1 MNMDKLQ
8 LFSRDWVEHSFKML
22 VSRNI
27 RERRQDERTFVEQGT
42 MKHRLQA
49 MKSCIA
55 DARTYRVARIL
66 RPLASARFN

>member
-1 MNMDKLQ
+1 MNENKGQ
-8 LFSRDWVEHSFKML
+8 LFSRDWVEHSFKL
-22 VSRNI
+22 LISRNI
-27 RERRQDERTFVEQGT
+27 RERRQDERTFVEQAT
-42 MKHRLQA
+42 MKHRFQA